1 MIPPRV
7 LSLAVFS
14 ASVMIAVWWW
24 KQRQPR
30 PAQVVKRDVPWI
42 DV

>member
-30 PAQVVKRDVPWI
+30 NAPLTKREVPWI